1 MLVASPPYW
10 RALAKAVGHAD
21 LLDDPRFVDPHK
33 LVAVAPELTA
43 ILDATFRS
51 MPLAH
56 WKEVLDA
63 AHITYGLV
71 QTPEEAAADVQL
83 RANDIVV
90 PIDDA
95 GFELTV
101 SSPLAVEGSAK
112 VAAKRAPDHGE
123 HNSVV
128 LVELGF
134 DAEKIDAPQ
143 HREGAIVSNSRQ
155 AARVPHDH

>member
-1 MLVASPPYW
+1 
-10 RALAKAVGHAD
+10 
-21 LLDDPRFVDPHK
+21 
-33 LVAVAPELTA
+33 
-43 ILDATFRS
+43 

-101 SSPLAVEGSAK
+101 SSPLSVDGSAK

-123 HNSVV
+123 HNDAV

-134 DAEKIDAPQ
+134 DAERSTRCLPS
-143 HREGAIVSNSRQ
+143 GAIVSNSDKQ
-155 AARVPHDH
+155 PVS